1 LLKTPLQILDG
12 FQARF
17 GTAASIYRAP
27 GRVNLIGEHT
37 DYNDGFVLPAAIEF
51 YCWAAAA
58 PRGDGKLVIHSEN
71 FNETVEAVL
80 NSLAPLEK
88 KHWANYP
95 LGVAWALRQA
105 GKRLTGANIYIAGEV
120 PLGAG
125 LSSSAAV
132 EVAVAFALLSE
143 SKNGVDRSQLAQLC
157 QKAENEFVGA
167 RVGIMDQFVSC
178 YGRASHALLLDC
190 RSLEHEFVKLPANLQ
205 LVICNTM
212 VRHELASGEYNA
224 RRAECEEGVRILRI
238 VLPEIRALRDVTL
251 SQLED
256 HRRNLS
262 AKVFARCRHVITENA
277 RVKRAVE
284 AFQKG
289 NTAALGPLLQDSHCS
304 LRDDYEVSC
313 RELDLMVEIASA
325 QPGLIGARMTGG
337 GFGGCTVNL
346 VESAAVTDFRRN
358 VAAAYSSKTGLTS
371 EIYVSPA
378 SEGAQEI
385 ALEEH
390 KPAK

>member
-1 LLKTPLQILDG
+1 MKTPLQLLNA

-17 GTAASIYRAP
+17 GAGASIYRAP

-71 FNETVEAVL
+71 FDETVEASL
-80 NSLAPLEK
+80 DSLSLAGK

-105 GKRLTGANIYIAGEV
+105 GKRLTGANIYIAGDV

-132 EVAVAFALLSE
+132 EVATGFALLSQ
-143 SKNGVDRSQLAQLC
+143 SGLAVDRLELAQLC

-167 RVGIMDQFVSC
+167 RVGIMDQFVAC
-178 YGRASHALLLDC
+178 FGRASHALLLDC
-190 RSLEHEFVKLPANLQ
+190 RSLKHKYVKIPADLQ

-212 VRHELASGEYNA
+212 VKHELASGEYNA
-224 RRAECEEGVRILRI
+224 RRAECEEGVRILRKAF
-238 VLPEIRALRDVTL
+238 PEIRALRDVTL

-256 HRRNLS
+256 HRGNLS
-262 AKVFARCRHVITENA
+262 PKVFARCRHVVAENA
-277 RVKRAVE
+277 RVKSAVE
-284 AFQKG
+284 AFCRGDSK
-289 NTAALGPLLQDSHCS
+289 ALGPLMRDSHHS

-313 RELDLMVEIASA
+313 KELDLMVEIAEA

-337 GFGGCTVNL
+337 GFGGCTINL
-346 VESAAVTDFRRN
+346 VESAAVSNFRSS
-358 VAAAYSSKTGLTS
+358 VAAAYFSKIGLTP
-371 EIYVSPA
+371 EIFVSSA

-385 ALEEH
+385 AVLEN
-390 KPAK
+390 KPIG

>member
-1 LLKTPLQILDG
+1 LKTPLQILDA
-12 FQARF
+12 FKARF
-17 GTAASIYRAP
+17 GTTASICRAP

-58 PRGDGKLVIHSEN
+58 PRRDGKLAIHSDN
-71 FNETVEAVL
+71 FNETIEV
-80 NSLAPLEK
+80 SLDSLSPLAN
-88 KHWANYP
+88 KHWANYT
-95 LGVAWALRQA
+95 LGVAWALRRA
-105 GKRLTGANIYIAGEV
+105 GKPISGANVYVSGEV

-132 EVAVAFALLSE
+132 EVSVALALLNDRGNS
-143 SKNGVDRSQLAQLC
+143 VDRAELAQLC

-190 RSLEHEFVKLPANLQ
+190 RSLKHEFVELPANLQ

-238 VLPEIRALRDVTL
+238 VLPGIRALRDVTL
-251 SQLED
+251 PQLED
-256 HRRNLS
+256 HRQNLS

-277 RVKRAVE
+277 RVKSAVE
-284 AFQKG
+284 AFRKG
-289 NTAALGPLLQDSHCS
+289 DTAALGPLLQDSHRS

-313 RELDLMVEIASA
+313 RELDLMVEIAAA
-325 QPGLIGARMTGG
+325 QPGTIGARMTGG
-337 GFGGCTVNL
+337 GFGGCTINL
-346 VESAAVTDFRRN
+346 VETTAVSDFRRK
-358 VAAAYSSKTGLTS
+358 VAAAYSSKIGLTP

-378 SEGAQEI
+378 SEGARHI
-385 ALEEH
+385 VLEEN
-390 KPAK
+390 KPAR

>member
-1 LLKTPLQILDG
+1 MKTPLQILDG
-12 FQARF
+12 FKARF
-17 GTAASIYRAP
+17 GTTASVYRAP

-58 PRGDGKLVIHSEN
+58 PRGDGKLLIYSEN
-71 FNETVEAVL
+71 FDEMVEARL
-80 NSLAPLEK
+80 DSLSPWAE

-95 LGVAWALRQA
+95 LGVAWALRRA
-105 GKRLTGANIYIAGEV
+105 GKLINGANVYIVGEV

-132 EVAVAFALLSE
+132 EVSVAFALLQQSGE
-143 SKNGVDRSQLAQLC
+143 AENRVELAKLC

-178 YGRASHALLLDC
+178 FGRASHALLLDC
-190 RSLEHEFVKLPANLQ
+190 RSLKHEFVKLPANLQ

-212 VRHELASGEYNA
+212 VRHELASGEYNT

-238 VLPEIRALRDVTL
+238 VLPEIHALRDVTL
-251 SQLED
+251 SQLEG
-256 HRRNLS
+256 HRQNLS
-262 AKVFARCRHVITENA
+262 PKVFARCRHVITENA
-277 RVKRAVE
+277 RVTSAVD
-284 AFQKG
+284 AFRKG
-289 NTAALGPLLQDSHCS
+289 DTAALGSLLRDSHRS

-313 RELDLMVEIASA
+313 RELDLMVEIAAA

-337 GFGGCTVNL
+337 GFGGCTINL
-346 VESAAVTDFRRN
+346 VESTAVSSFRRG
-358 VAAAYSSKTGLTS
+358 VAATYFLKTGLTP
-371 EIYVSPA
+371 EIYVPPA
-378 SEGAQEI
+378 SEGAQRI
-385 ALEEH
+385 AFEENQ
-390 KPAK
+390 PAR